1 MSNVRILLSTVES
14 AQVAE
19 DIASKLVE
27 EYLAACVNILPGVT
41 SYYRWEGEIQHEQE
55 FMLIL
60 KTSTDRLR
68 DLVDRVKELHPYEVP
83 EIISITVEEGYEP
96 YLNWVLTETQR

>member
-60 KTSTDRLR
+60 KTSTDRLH
-68 DLVDRVKELHPYEVP
+68 DLMDRLKTLHPYEVP
-83 EIISITVEEGYEP
+83 EILSIPVEEGDQN
-96 YLNWVLTETQR
+96 YLNWVAAQTEG